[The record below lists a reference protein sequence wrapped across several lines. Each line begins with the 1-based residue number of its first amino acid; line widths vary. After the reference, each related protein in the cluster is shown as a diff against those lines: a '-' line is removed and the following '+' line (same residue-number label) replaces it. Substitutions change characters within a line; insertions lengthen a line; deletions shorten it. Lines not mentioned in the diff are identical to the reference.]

1 MAEKTIKTGVD
12 QLIELLKRVEKI
24 EMSKAA
30 KEINVPLKTLQ
41 KWVDF
46 LAEEGLIGIEYK
58 FTTPYIYLNKSPEE
72 IEELEENIEEEEEPS
87 IEKFKKEFRAE
98 AIDKDVPIEKIP
110 ELWKIHL
117 LNVLEEKK
125 EYFYREARRRGF
137 QNIDTLWAE
146 YKAKVLSE

>member
-72 IEELEENIEEEEEPS
+72 IE
-87 IEKFKKEFRAE
+87 
-98 AIDKDVPIEKIP
+98 
-110 ELWKIHL
+110 
-117 LNVLEEKK
+117 
-125 EYFYREARRRGF
+125 
-137 QNIDTLWAE
+137 
-146 YKAKVLSE
+146 